1 MEAPPR
7 NQTLE
12 PEPSSI
18 AVVTGAGS
26 GLGRGIAHRLAR
38 DGFQV
43 VALDLDG
50 VSATDTADQIQRA
63 GGHCEALTLDV
74 TDAAAVAQAAESIG
88 AARVVVNC
96 AGWDE
101 VHRFLDTGPEFW
113 ERVVRINYLGVVA
126 VSHAFARLMVDAGVR
141 GRIVNISSDAGRV
154 GSSGETVYAGAK
166 GAIIAFTKSL
176 ARELVKHG
184 ITANCVCPGPANTPL
199 LKRQPEKIQ
208 EALLR
213 AIPAGRLAEPE
224 DVAHAVSFFASEGAA
239 YITGQVLS
247 VSGGLTMA
255 G

>member
-1 MEAPPR
+1 MTGGGVA
-7 NQTLE
+7 
-12 PEPSSI
+12 
-18 AVVTGAGS
+18 AVTGAGS
-26 GLGRGIAHRLAR
+26 GIGRGVALRLAE
-38 DGFQV
+38 DGFAV
-43 VALDLDG
+43 AALDLDG
-50 VSATDTADQIQRA
+50 DSAAETARQITAAGRSATPYQ
-63 GGHCEALTLDV
+63 LDV
-74 TDAAAVAQAAESIG
+74 TDAAAVARTASTVADSLG
-88 AARVVVNC
+88 PVRAVVNC

-101 VHRFLDTGPEFW
+101 VHPFMETDPEFW
-113 ERVVRINYLGVVA
+113 ERVVRVNYLGVVA
-126 VSHAFARLMVDAGVR
+126 VSHAFARHMIERAEG

-176 ARELVKHG
+176 AREMVRHA
-184 ITANCVCPGPANTPL
+184 ITVNCVCPGPANTPL

-213 AIPAGRLAEPE
+213 AIPFRRLAEPA
-224 DVAHAVSFFASEGAA
+224 DVAHAVSFFASAGAG